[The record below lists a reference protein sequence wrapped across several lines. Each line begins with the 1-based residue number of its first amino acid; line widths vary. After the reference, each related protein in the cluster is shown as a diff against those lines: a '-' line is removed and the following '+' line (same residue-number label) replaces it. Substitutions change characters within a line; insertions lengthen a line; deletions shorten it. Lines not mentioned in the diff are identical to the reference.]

1 MVSHALEVFQKDHSY
16 RLPGSASGFTAA
28 LRAAKAA
35 FAADSGY
42 AEEMAKAAVAVAAR
56 EHAAALRG
64 LLSAGMSAA
73 ATSCAAARGQFTCS
87 ATAACGTGDCRFA
100 AGVLA
105 TLSAP
110 AAPGRLPR
118 PANHQGGGFS
128 SAAALAALEQAVPYV
143 TGARISSAD
152 CATARDCPV

>member
-1 MVSHALEVFQKDHSY
+1 MSHALEVFHEDHS
-16 RLPGSASGFTAA
+16 SGITRGFAPA
-28 LRAAKAA
+28 LRAARAA

-56 EHAAALRG
+56 EHAAALRA

-87 ATAACGTGDCRFA
+87 ASAACGTGDCRFA
-100 AGVLA
+100 AGVLSD
-105 TLSAP
+105 LHVP

-143 TGARISSAD
+143 TGARVTSAD